1 MLEGIRVLCF
11 THFIQGPV
19 TAQLLGDFGAEVI
32 KVEAPSGPYERT
44 WAGMD
49 AFHNGMSDCFLIA
62 NRNQR
67 SLSVDMRAEEGRE
80 ILSRLI
86 EHTDA
91 IVENFR
97 PGVLEKY
104 GFGYDQ
110 LKEKHPSLV
119 YASLSGF
126 GPTGPYKGRPGQDM
140 IAQGLSGLAS
150 VSGRSTHPPVTVGAS
165 VVDMHSAALAAF
177 GVVAALLDAKRTGKG
192 HKIDSCLINAAMD
205 LQMEIFGCYL
215 SKGYLFDK
223 LPTGAATRAFEAPYG
238 VYETS
243 DGHIILSKT
252 PIPKC
257 RILFGAEH
265 FEGFKDD
272 EIYTKREEIDRI
284 ASREMKKKTTAEWE
298 KIFAENDCWFS
309 RINEYDDVVKDPQ
322 VIHNGMIME
331 MDHPVAGKIKML
343 GNPLIVDGETLPI
356 RIYPPLQGE
365 HTVDILTECGYS
377 QKEID
382 SLLEKKIA
390 ICKAESKK

>member
-1 MLEGIRVLCF
+1 MSF
-11 THFIQGPV
+11 THFMQGPV
-19 TAQLLGDFGAEVI
+19 AAQMLADFGAEVI

-80 ILSRLI
+80 ILNRLI
-86 EHTDA
+86 AKTDV
-91 IVENFR
+91 ILENFR

-110 LKEKHPSLV
+110 LKDKYPGLV

-126 GPTGPYKGRPGQDM
+126 GPTGPYRSRPGQDM

-165 VVDMHSAALAAF
+165 VVDMHSAVLAAF
-177 GVVAALLDAKRTGKG
+177 GVAAALLDSKRTGKG
-192 HKIDSCLINAAMD
+192 HKIDSCLLNAAMH
-205 LQMEIFGCYL
+205 LQLEIFGCYL
-215 SKGYLFDK
+215 SKGYVFDK
-223 LPTGAATRAFEAPYG
+223 LPTGAATRTFETPYG
-238 VYETS
+238 VYETA
-243 DGHIILSKT
+243 DGYIILSKT

-257 RILFGAEH
+257 RILFGAEY
-265 FEGFKDD
+265 FEGFQDD
-272 EIYTKREEIDRI
+272 EIYTRREEIDRI
-284 ASREMKKKTTAEWE
+284 VCREMKKKRTAEWE
-298 KIFAENDCWFS
+298 KLFLENDCWFS

-331 MDHPVAGKIKML
+331 MDHPVAGKVKML
-343 GNPLIVDGETLPI
+343 GNPLIVDGETLPV

-365 HTVDILTECGYS
+365 HTVEILKECGYTDR
-377 QKEID
+377 EID
-382 SLLEKKIA
+382 DLLARKIA
-390 ICKAESKK
+390 ICKAQSEK

>member
-1 MLEGIRVLCF
+1 M
-11 THFIQGPV
+11 QGPV
-19 TAQLLGDFGAEVI
+19 AAQMLADFGAEVI

-80 ILSRLI
+80 ILNRLI
-86 EHTDA
+86 AKTDV
-91 IVENFR
+91 ILENFR

-110 LKEKHPSLV
+110 LKDKYPGLV

-126 GPTGPYKGRPGQDM
+126 GPTGPYRSRPGQDM

-165 VVDMHSAALAAF
+165 VVDMHSAVLAAF
-177 GVVAALLDAKRTGKG
+177 GVAAALLDSKRTGKG
-192 HKIDSCLINAAMD
+192 HKIDSCLLNAAMH
-205 LQMEIFGCYL
+205 LQLEIFGCYL
-215 SKGYLFDK
+215 SKGYVFDK
-223 LPTGAATRAFEAPYG
+223 LPTGAATRTFETPYG
-238 VYETS
+238 VYETA
-243 DGHIILSKT
+243 DGYIILSKT

-257 RILFGAEH
+257 RILFGAEY
-265 FEGFKDD
+265 FEGFQDD
-272 EIYTKREEIDRI
+272 EIYTRREEIDRI
-284 ASREMKKKTTAEWE
+284 VCREMKKKRTAEWE
-298 KIFAENDCWFS
+298 KLFLENDCWFS

-331 MDHPVAGKIKML
+331 MDHPVAGKVKML
-343 GNPLIVDGETLPI
+343 GNPLIVDGETLPV

-365 HTVDILTECGYS
+365 HTVEILKECGYTDR
-377 QKEID
+377 EID
-382 SLLEKKIA
+382 DLLARKIA
-390 ICKAESKK
+390 ICKAQSEK

>member
-19 TAQLLGDFGAEVI
+19 AAQMLADFGADVI
-32 KVEAPSGPYERT
+32 KVEAPNGPYERT

-67 SLSVDMRAEEGRE
+67 SLSVDMRTEEGRE
-80 ILSRLI
+80 ILNRLI
-86 EHTDA
+86 SKTDA
-91 IVENFR
+91 IIENFR

-110 LKEKHPSLV
+110 LKEKYPSLV

-126 GPTGPYKGRPGQDM
+126 GPTGPYKDRPGQDM
-140 IAQGLSGLAS
+140 IAQGMSGLAS
-150 VSGRSTHPPVTVGAS
+150 ISGRSNMPPVTVGAS
-165 VVDMHSAALAAF
+165 VVDMHSAVLGAF
-177 GVVAALLDAKRTGKG
+177 GVVSALLDSKRTGKG
-192 HKIDSCLINAAMD
+192 HKIDACLLNSALH
-205 LQMEIFGCYL
+205 LQLEIFGCYL
-215 SKGYLFDK
+215 SKGYIFDK
-223 LPTGAATRAFEAPYG
+223 LPTGAATRAFETPYG
-238 VYETS
+238 VYETA
-243 DGHIILSKT
+243 DGYIILSKT

-272 EIYTKREEIDRI
+272 EIYTRREQIDAI
-284 ASREMKKKTTAEWE
+284 VCREMKKKTTAEWE

-322 VIHNGMIME
+322 VIHNKMIIE
-331 MDHPVAGKIKML
+331 MDHPVAGKVKML
-343 GNPLIVDGETLPI
+343 GNPLIVDGENVPVRL
-356 RIYPPLQGE
+356 YPPLQGE
-365 HTVDILTECGYS
+365 HTVEILKECGYDE
-377 QKEID
+377 QEID
-382 SLLEKKIA
+382 DLLKRNIA
-390 ICKAESKK
+390 ICKA